1 MRVEPFG
8 GDLGEVGEIRAV
20 SRRCA
25 TGGDYDGE
33 DGQAEALQAAAFRVM
48 PRRST
53 LCKG

>member
-1 MRVEPFG
+1 MRVELFG

-25 TGGDYDGE
+25 TGGGYDGE
-33 DGQAEALQAAAFRVM
+33 NNQAEALQAAALRVM

-53 LCKG
+53 LCNG